1 MDRLLLVISTFCF
14 MFGFGYTMH
23 AIGARTYRRNR
34 LNLVMLLIGFL
45 FQTAFLYVRGQAV
58 GRCPL
63 TNTFEVITFFCW
75 SMVLF
80 YLLIGPAYR
89 LSLLGVFTSP
99 LVFLLQVGALLM
111 PPTPVVRAK
120 APLSAWLE
128 LHAAVSVVAYG
139 AFALAC
145 VAGVMYLAQ
154 ERQLKTHQFRS
165 IFYHLPPIHDLA
177 VANSRL
183 ILTGFLLFTLGLFA
197 GVMHGPA
204 HLHVL
209 RIVSV
214 VLWVVYGLILV
225 ATFWHRIS
233 PRKVALLSV
242 GTFGVM
248 LLTLWSVQLLPKEA
262 AL

>member
-1 MDRLLLVISTFCF
+1 M
-14 MFGFGYTMH
+14 
-23 AIGARTYRRNR
+23 
-34 LNLVMLLIGFL
+34 
-45 FQTAFLYVRGQAV
+45 
-58 GRCPL
+58 
-63 TNTFEVITFFCW
+63 
-75 SMVLF
+75 
-80 YLLIGPAYR
+80 
-89 LSLLGVFTSP
+89 
-99 LVFLLQVGALLM
+99 ALLM
-111 PPTPVVRAK
+111 PDTAATRAK

-183 ILTGFLLFTLGLFA
+183 ILTGFLLFSLGLFA
-197 GVMHGPA
+197 GIMHGSA
-204 HLHVL
+204 HVHLL
-209 RIVSV
+209 RYVSIA
-214 VLWVVYGLILV
+214 LWLVYGSILL

-242 GTFGVM
+242 GAFSVM
-248 LLTLWSVQLLPKEA
+248 LITLWGVQLLPKETA
-262 AL
+262 F

>member
-23 AIGARTYRRNR
+23 ALGARTYRHSRM
-34 LNLVMLLIGFL
+34 NLVMMLAGFL
-45 FQTAFLYVRGQAV
+45 LQTAFLYVRGEAV

-63 TNTFEVITFFCW
+63 TTTFEVLIFFCW

-89 LSLLGVFTSP
+89 LSLLGLFTSP

-111 PPTPVVRAK
+111 PAEPAVRAK

-154 ERQLKTHQFRS
+154 ERQLKTHQFRT

-183 ILTGFLLFTLGLFA
+183 ILTGFVLFTLGLFA
-197 GVMHGPA
+197 GVMHGSA
-204 HLHVL
+204 HVHLL
-209 RIVSV
+209 QIVSV
-214 VLWVVYGLILV
+214 ALWVVYGTILA
-225 ATFWHRIS
+225 ATFWRRIS
-233 PRKVALLSV
+233 PRRVALLSV
-242 GTFGVM
+242 GAFSVM
-248 LLTLWSVQLLPKEA
+248 LLTLWGVQLIPKEM

>member
-14 MFGFGYTMH
+14 LFGFGYTMH
-23 AIGARTYRRNR
+23 SLGARTYRRSR
-34 LNLVMLLIGFL
+34 LNLVMILAGFL
-45 FQTAFLYVRGQAV
+45 LQTAFLYVRGQAV

-63 TNTFEVITFFCW
+63 TNTFEILIFFCW
-75 SMVLF
+75 SLVLF

-99 LVFLLQVGALLM
+99 LVFLLQMGALLI
-111 PPTPVVRAK
+111 PATAPVRAK
-120 APLSAWLE
+120 VPLSAWLE
-128 LHAAVSVVAYG
+128 LHAAISVVAYG

-154 ERQLKTHQFRS
+154 ERQLKTHQFKS

-183 ILTGFLLFTLGLFA
+183 ILTGFVLFTFGLFA
-197 GVMHGPA
+197 GIMHGSA
-204 HLHVL
+204 HVHLL
-209 RIVSV
+209 QIVAIAM
-214 VLWVVYGLILV
+214 WMVYAAILL
-225 ATFWHRIS
+225 AMYWRRIS
-233 PRKVALLSV
+233 PRRVAMLSV
-242 GTFGVM
+242 GAFSVM
-248 LLTLWSVQLLPKEA
+248 LLTLWGVQLLPKEA